1 MSDKS
6 ESSVNTGSPVE
17 GDGRDTEQ
25 CHELKDKLSA
35 DAQAAQNAADMQEC
49 MGKSLEALSNTFA
62 ASARRWEMIVY
73 PAMAAFVVL
82 AGYGFYLIYSLTV
95 DVSRLAN
102 RMEEVTVSINTV
114 ANSMADMT
122 DKMVMVADKMV
133 LISDNAHVGVVAM
146 TRMVDQMTGMNRSMN
161 AMSGNITLMRQNIA
175 YMNRSISRPMNM
187 MSSFMPW

>member
-6 ESSVNTGSPVE
+6 DSTTKNVSPVE
-17 GDGRDTEQ
+17 VDGRDTEP
-25 CHELKDKLSA
+25 CNELQDQVSA
-35 DAQAAQNAADMQEC
+35 DTQAARNVADMQEC
-49 MGKSLEALSNTFA
+49 MGKSLEVLSNTFA
-62 ASARRWEMIVY
+62 ASAKRWEMIVY

-82 AGYGFYLIYSLTV
+82 AGYGFYLVYSLTV

-122 DKMVMVADKMV
+122 DKMVLVADKMV

-146 TRMVDQMTGMNRSMN
+146 TRMVDQMTGMNRSMDT
-161 AMSGNITLMRQNIA
+161 MSGNMTLMRQNIA

>member
-1 MSDKS
+1 MSKKS
-6 ESSVNTGSPVE
+6 ESNTKADSHVE
-17 GDGRDTEQ
+17 ADGRDTEP
-25 CHELKDKLSA
+25 CHDLQDQVSA

-95 DVSRLAN
+95 DVSRLAD

-122 DKMVMVADKMV
+122 DKMILVADKMA
-133 LISDNAHVGVVAM
+133 LISSDAHVGVVAM
-146 TRMVDQMTGMNRSMN
+146 THMVDQMTGMNRSMSE
-161 AMSGNITLMRQNIA
+161 MSGNMDNMRANLA
-175 YMNRSISRPMNM
+175 YMNRSVSRPMNM